1 MLTTCLYILKMLN
14 SEDFLL
20 VALRGNMNAE
30 VASPVVTHVL
40 SDLRQWKEKEA
51 HTFQSLETMTTGLK
65 C

>member
-1 MLTTCLYILKMLN
+1 MLTMCLYILKILN

-20 VALRGNMNAE
+20 VALRGYMNAG

-40 SDLRQWKEKEA
+40 SDLPQWKDQEA
-51 HTFQSLETMTTGLK
+51 HTFQSLETMTMGLK